1 MEFGVVASLF
11 VKHTGL
17 SPDRTF
23 CVFVWGLMTKPTR
36 WRLFFLF
43 LFFFG
48 VTHPVTWTQSTLP
61 LLPPP
66 SSLHVNIRV
75 VDGMMQW
82 VKVPCLLFFVF
93 YVLQCFAFWDRGDW
107 RVSLYAKWLN
117 FHSSLSLP
125 LGLCLKKNAPPF
137 LSLKFSSFSFKPSS
151 GLTFQLS
158 F

>member
-36 WRLFFLF
+36 WRLFFF
-43 LFFFG
+43 LFFL

-66 SSLHVNIRV
+66 SSLHVNICV

-93 YVLQCFAFWDRGDW
+93 FCFLCVTVFCFLGSW
-107 RVSLYAKWLN
+107 WLKG
-117 FHSSLSLP
+117 FTLCQMTELSL
-125 LGLCLKKNAPPF
+125 
-137 LSLKFSSFSFKPSS
+137 FSFTSARAVFEEKCT
-151 GLTFQLS
+151 TFSYPEVFFIYFQT
-158 F
+158 